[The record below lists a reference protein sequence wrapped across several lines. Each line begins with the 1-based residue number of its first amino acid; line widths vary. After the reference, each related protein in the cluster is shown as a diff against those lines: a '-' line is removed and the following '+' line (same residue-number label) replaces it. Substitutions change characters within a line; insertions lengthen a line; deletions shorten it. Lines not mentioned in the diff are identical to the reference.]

1 MFPLRTD
8 NIWCPM
14 IPPIGPHVYFV
25 EAENG
30 LIKIGYSA
38 NVALRFRALLTTSAA
53 PLKLLGWI
61 PGTTATE
68 RDLHDKLEA
77 SRSHGEWFRP
87 TPEMAAVLGT
97 IERPAEPSTKTA
109 GRRGAA
115 LMAYLERM
123 KRGEVVRP
131 TRGPLRRR
139 KPPQRGA
146 EPAPAP
152 PKMIPQRLY
161 GPVEAD
167 GYRPWLPFRVPE
179 NEVRHIKKDPDH
191 G

>member
-1 MFPLRTD
+1 
-8 NIWCPM
+8 M
-14 IPPIGPHVYFV
+14 ILPIGPHVYFV

-30 LIKIGYSA
+30 LVKIGYSA

-53 PLKLLGWI
+53 PLKLLGWL
-61 PGTTATE
+61 PGTTGTE
-68 RDLHDKLEA
+68 RELHDKLED

-87 TPEMAAVLGT
+87 TPDVAAVLAT
-97 IERPAEPSTKTA
+97 IQRPAEQSTKTA
-109 GRRGAA
+109 GRRGAS

-139 KPPQRGA
+139 KPANPVA
-146 EPAPAP
+146 EPSPAP

-161 GPVEAD
+161 GPVEPD

-179 NEVRHIKKDPDH
+179 NEVKH